1 MSDLHARLMALAGNA
16 IEAAH
21 ASDAY
26 SASDDDAVCEHVAAL
41 SAALREVLNPPL
53 LQRYEI
59 DAIFDAHQDAPT
71 MSFRYYVTEAIEKKL
86 NEKRAAAIDSARS
99 TK

>member
-1 MSDLHARLMALAGNA
+1 MSDLHVRLMALVEEYANTGVPHDHRQR
-16 IEAAH
+16 EY
-21 ASDAY
+21 D
-26 SASDDDAVCEHVAAL
+26 AL

-53 LQRYEI
+53 LQRHEI

-71 MSFRYYVTEAIEKKL
+71 MSYRYYVTEAIEKKL